1 MARIR
6 SYLVTVIIFG
16 VAAHPVWV
24 AVAPFIPYT
33 IVGLVALGTIGVLY
47 FRRRW

>member
-6 SYLVTVIIFG
+6 AYLVMVIIFALA
-16 VAAHPVWV
+16 VHLVWV

-33 IVGLVALGTIGVLY
+33 MGGLVAVAILGFFY

>member
-1 MARIR
+1 MGRVR
-6 SYLVTVIIFG
+6 TYLITVIIFA
-16 VAAHPVWV
+16 VAVHIVWI

-33 IVGLVALGTIGVLY
+33 VGGLIALAALGALY

>member
-6 SYLVTVIIFG
+6 AYLITVIIFALA
-16 VAAHPVWV
+16 VHIVWQ
-24 AVAPFIPYT
+24 AISPFIPYT
-33 IVGLVALGTIGVLY
+33 VGGLIALAELGALY